1 MFLGQ
6 LLNCKSLVFVC
17 TYKIQNTKI
26 IKNKKSKNSG
36 LQHSNKVEVFE
47 IPKAKTT
54 FKFNRKTRNNKNN
67 HKESRTPKNESKKTP
82 PPIYVQDTPQSI
94 PLRIEKN
101 TSGDNLHPSSGGDLQ
116 SRLSCYP
123 HRKPESDCGA
133 WACAASVA
141 VGGGSRASNAGYTSS
156 AAAA

>member
-1 MFLGQ
+1 M
-6 LLNCKSLVFVC
+6 
-17 TYKIQNTKI
+17 
-26 IKNKKSKNSG
+26 
-36 LQHSNKVEVFE
+36 
-47 IPKAKTT
+47 AKTT
-54 FKFNRKTRNNKNN
+54 FNRKTTTNKNN
-67 HKESRTPKNESKKTP
+67 HQESRESNKTTTPV
-82 PPIYVQDTPQSI
+82 YVQDTTESL

-141 VGGGSRASNAGYTSS
+141 AGGGSRASTAGYTTS
-156 AAAA
+156 AVAA